1 MKRRRL
7 IVAAI
12 LALAAIA
19 VAVIVSSVAGGG
31 SGSSAPAA
39 HAQRTVTKA
48 APPAPPPA
56 PVRPAEFGVG
66 LRIVRMVD
74 TSRSA
79 TYRDGE
85 AGPRRIIVE
94 IRYPTLAPGVDIN
107 GAPPAKIFGPYPLV
121 IFGHGYAVTPALY
134 TRLQQSWARAGFVV
148 AAPVFPLENAD
159 APGGPNES
167 DLVNQPA
174 DMSFVISRM
183 LAASASP
190 ASLFAGLIAPTQ
202 VAVSGQ
208 SDGGDT
214 ALAVAY
220 NPTFRDPRV
229 RAAVILSGEEIPG
242 VAGFTFPA
250 GSPPL
255 LAMQGTADNINLP
268 ARTEEYFA
276 AAQSPKYLL
285 MLLGAEHLPPYT
297 YQEPQLSIVSRVSIA
312 FLRGYLQNKAAD
324 VHRLPALGNVPG
336 ISTLTAFP

>member
-1 MKRRRL
+1 
-7 IVAAI
+7 
-12 LALAAIA
+12 
-19 VAVIVSSVAGGG
+19 
-31 SGSSAPAA
+31 
-39 HAQRTVTKA
+39 
-48 APPAPPPA
+48 
-56 PVRPAEFGVG
+56 
-66 LRIVRMVD
+66 MVD

-85 AGPRRIIVE
+85 SGPRTIITE
-94 IRYPTLAPGVDIN
+94 IRYPTLSPGVDVT
-107 GAPPAKIFGPYPLV
+107 GAPPAKLFGPYPLI
-121 IFGHGYAVTPALY
+121 IFGHGYAVTPAIY
-134 TRLQQSWARAGFVV
+134 SSLQQSWARAGFVV

-159 APGGPNES
+159 APGGPNEA

-183 LAASASP
+183 LAASGSTTSFFSGLLSP
-190 ASLFAGLIAPTQ
+190 TEI
-202 VAVSGQ
+202 AVSGQ

-220 NPTFRDPRV
+220 NPTFRDQRV

-242 VAGFTFPA
+242 VSGFTFPA

-255 LAMQGTADNINLP
+255 LATQGTADNINPP

-285 MLLGAEHLPPYT
+285 KLLAAEHLPPYT
-297 YQEPQLSIVSRVSIA
+297 YQEPQLSIVSRVSTD
-312 FLRGYLQNKAAD
+312 FLRGYLLSRPAD
-324 VHRLPALGNVPG
+324 IARLPEIGNVPG